1 MCGPA
6 AIGVLQ
12 VVSGVLGAVGT
23 YQQGQAQAAAYEHA
37 AKSAEINAAI
47 KERQAHEEVLAG
59 ADQEKKLRLK
69 ISGLKGEQRA
79 IMGASGFAPDTGSSL
94 ETIVDTSEQGMR
106 DVETLRYNAQNRR
119 LNAVDESNQYKD
131 QALWNRSAAS
141 SAKKAGMI
149 GAVTGLIGT
158 GATVASSW
166 YNMGS
171 SSLASKTGGWNLAT
185 SGGFGSGLGSSSSLK
200 LRTWGNLR

>member
-1 MCGPA
+1 MCDPA
-6 AIGVLQ
+6 TIGILQ

-37 AKSAEINAAI
+37 AKSADINAAI

-59 ADQEKKLRLK
+59 AEQEKKLKMK

-79 IMGASGFAPDTGSSL
+79 IMGASGFAPDTGTSL

-119 LNAVDESNQYKD
+119 LNAVDESNTYKD

-141 SAKKAGMI
+141 SAKNAGMI

-166 YNMGS
+166 YKMGFNPMGGG
-171 SSLASKTGGWNLAT
+171 GGWNLAT
-185 SGGFGSGLGSSSSLK
+185 SGGYGAGLGGSGSLK
-200 LRTWGNLR
+200 LPTWGIKR

>member
-6 AIGVLQ
+6 TIGILQAIG
-12 VVSGVLGAVGT
+12 GVLGAVGT
-23 YQQGQAQAAAYEHA
+23 YQQGQAQAASYEHA
-37 AKSAEINAAI
+37 AKTAEINAAI

-59 ADQEKKLRLK
+59 AEQEKKLRMK

-79 IMGASGFAPDTGSSL
+79 IMGASGFAPDTGSALDTSL
-94 ETIVDTSEQGMR
+94 DTSEQGMR

-141 SAKKAGMI
+141 SAKQAGMI

-166 YNMGS
+166 YKMGFNP
-171 SSLASKTGGWNLAT
+171 LGGQGGGWNLAT
-185 SGGFGSGLGSSSSLK
+185 SGGYSGGLGSSGSLK
-200 LRTWGNLR
+200 LPTWRKIR